1 MRHFSYFLFENF
13 DPDREAAHPGN
24 PRRIINA
31 RADGVLSR
39 VADSPPQGCSATR
52 LRGEFGAEAVDRLI
66 AAGVLRAREGR
77 IVYDTPVFLA
87 EDAAALRAFSA
98 AGGQA
103 LGDPRGPAPH
113 CGENRQGV

>member
-39 VADSPPQGCSATR
+39 VADSPPQGCSAAR

-98 AGGQA
+98 SAWPWTS
-103 LGDPRGPAPH
+103 L
-113 CGENRQGV
+113 VSS